1 MMTSTVKLIINMDK
15 DMPGTTGEMPPVQ
28 LSFVKADAPKDDAE
42 THSTLGSARIE
53 PG

>member
-1 MMTSTVKLIINMDK
+1 MTSTVKLIINMDK

-42 THSTLGSARIE
+42 THSVLGSARIE